1 MKKSMKGFI
10 MGVLATAIIGA
21 SLSFAQVSFQ
31 NINVAFNAAG
41 IEVDGQMLDS
51 DVITYNGTTYAPV
64 KDLSEALGKQVEWDE
79 QTSTV
84 IIKSTPFSF
93 SEMFN
98 DPSDLVQ
105 TFLGVVVGGIIT
117 YLVIVKRAIKKLKS

>member
-105 TFLGVVVGGIIT
+105 TFLGVVAGGIIT

>member
-41 IEVDGQMLDS
+41 IEVDGQILDS

-105 TFLGVVVGGIIT
+105 TFLGVVAGGIIT

>member
-1 MKKSMKGFI
+1 MKKSMKGFGV
-10 MGVLATAIIGA
+10 GVLATVIMAA
-21 SLSFAQVSFQ
+21 SFSFAQVSFQ
-31 NINVAFNAAG
+31 NIDVAFNAAG

-51 DVITYNGTTYAPV
+51 DIMTYNGTTYAPV

-84 IIKSTPFSF
+84 IIKSAPFSF

-98 DPSDLVQ
+98 DPSDLIQ
-105 TFLGVVVGGIIT
+105 TFLGVVAGGIIT